1 MPKMKI
7 EVVYMKGGDVLPEF
21 DEDDSASISIIWDM
35 IKEETTLDSGS
46 RLIYFKGGDR
56 VVIGQDETQCLQ
68 EVNHNFQYIL
78 VYTGL
83 RCGL

>member
-1 MPKMKI
+1 MKI

-46 RLIYFKGGDR
+46 ELIFFKGGDR
-56 VVIGQDETQCLQ
+56 VVIGQDETRTLK
-68 EVNHNFQYIL
+68 EVNFIFSI
-78 VYTGL
+78 
-83 RCGL
+83 